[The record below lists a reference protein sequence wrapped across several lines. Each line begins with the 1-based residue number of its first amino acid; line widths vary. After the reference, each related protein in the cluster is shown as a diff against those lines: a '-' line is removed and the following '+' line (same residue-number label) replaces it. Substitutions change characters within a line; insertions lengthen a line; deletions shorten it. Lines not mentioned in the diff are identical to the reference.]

1 MLIALVKTS
10 VLSPEGRA
18 SALAGVFFLL
28 PADLSARRPQI
39 NEGQDCAE
47 SSFRQLAMRREMAAL
62 VAKWKLYLAAVS
74 SCRLSMNGFR
84 KAIYLSESAG
94 SEGAAEAEDA
104 KRRLALDR
112 AHAAVAFDAAAK
124 AA

>member
-1 MLIALVKTS
+1 VLIALVKTS
-10 VLSPEGRA
+10 VTTLSPEGGA

-47 SSFRQLAMRREMAAL
+47 SSFRLLAMRREMAAL
-62 VAKWKLYLAAVS
+62 VAKRKLCLAAVS

-84 KAIYLSESAG
+84 KAISLYRERG
-94 SEGAAEAEDA
+94 Q
-104 KRRLALDR
+104 
-112 AHAAVAFDAAAK
+112 
-124 AA
+124 